1 MVKKFNVT
9 LFRLPQTSSY
19 FEDREK
25 WFVGRE
31 SGMSYY
37 TDLSGKEA
45 AEEAFVLTNAPSEFL
60 TEEQKQILK
69 EENFKGPSL
78 SVGDIVRVESV
89 FRFNTNSFPE
99 YYLCKSFGWEKYND
113 DTISLLRNL
122 L

>member
-25 WFVGRE
+25 WFVDRE